1 MKKVIILLVLIA
13 ALAAA
18 GCTEEQQTPQNDLS
32 LAENVETVQQDSDG
46 GIQAVQ
52 VIGPVNY
59 RAETYWQW
67 HDQTTEILES
77 KKGKNV
83 KIYASGVEHKGKL
96 TEVNGFYVVLH
107 DNTGGGI
114 RDNIVGEMYVSID
127 SISAIVEVP
136 SVVM

>member
-32 LAENVETVQQDSDG
+32 LAGKIETVQQDSDG

-96 TEVNGFYVVLH
+96 IEVNSFYVVLH

-114 RDNIVGEMYVSID
+114 RDSIVGETYVSID
-127 SISAIVEVP
+127 SISAIMEVP
-136 SVVM
+136 SVVV